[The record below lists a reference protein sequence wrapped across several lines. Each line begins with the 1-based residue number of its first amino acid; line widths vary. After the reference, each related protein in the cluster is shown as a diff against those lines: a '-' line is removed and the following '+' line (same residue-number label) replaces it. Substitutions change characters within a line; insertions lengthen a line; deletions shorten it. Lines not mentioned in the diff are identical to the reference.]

1 MDSIPSTPLPTEQQ
15 PRMAPPMA
23 SEPAVAVQDP
33 LTPPITAP
41 VSPPPP
47 APNTQPRNMSS
58 IIIAILSGII
68 VLGIV
73 GFIFMQYNAGR
84 QTTQVAEP
92 TPTVFPTPTPVLQL
106 SQIATTSAFLSFTEH
121 VASLSAQINGFSLQD
136 GALNP
141 PALDT
146 EITFNPQ

>member
-1 MDSIPSTPLPTEQQ
+1 
-15 PRMAPPMA
+15 MAPEPMVPPA
-23 SEPAVAVQDP
+23 SDP
-33 LTPPITAP
+33 LTPPISAP
-41 VSPPPP
+41 VTPQQPPVPAHR
-47 APNTQPRNMSS
+47 APNTST
-58 IIIAILSGII
+58 IIIAILSSII

-92 TPTVFPTPTPVLQL
+92 TPTAFPTPTPVLAL
-106 SQIATTSAFLSFTEH
+106 SQIATTSAFMSFTER

-146 EITFNPQ
+146 EITFKAQ